1 MENIVDKDTRIELLK
16 NELEK
21 YKQENTE
28 LKIKLDKYT
37 NTYKKYYEKNKETIL
52 KRNNDNYHKNKCV

>member
-21 YKQENTE
+21 YKQENINIQI
-28 LKIKLDKYT
+28 LIK
-37 NTYKKYYEKNKETIL
+37 NIM
-52 KRNNDNYHKNKCV
+52 KRIRKLY